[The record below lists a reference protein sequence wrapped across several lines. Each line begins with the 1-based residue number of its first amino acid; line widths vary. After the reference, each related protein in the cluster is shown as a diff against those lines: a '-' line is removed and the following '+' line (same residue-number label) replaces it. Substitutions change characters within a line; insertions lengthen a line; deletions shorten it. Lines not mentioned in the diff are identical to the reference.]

1 MYLSKKTRSSAD
13 QLLGSSNSFHTCSRQ
28 QNLEVKEA
36 RQIKSHQHNFKSDE
50 WVSPLYYYLCW
61 SWCVGQSLDYGCKLA
76 RLGQDH
82 CTALWAPTTPSSKI
96 NIQEAKVPWF
106 HTSATRWRSKGAP
119 VQLDQTEEQKE
130 ALSLHDSTRSAIG
143 FRGKSGIS
151 KAVTRLGPRS
161 ITSYFT
167 NNWPPIC
174 FHCALF
180 ETSGN
185 VWIELFLRIL

>member
-1 MYLSKKTRSSAD
+1 MDGIAPLSFLS
-13 QLLGSSNSFHTCSRQ
+13 G
-28 QNLEVKEA
+28 
-36 RQIKSHQHNFKSDE
+36 
-50 WVSPLYYYLCW
+50 YYLCW
-61 SWCVGQSLDYGCKLA
+61 SSGVGQSLDNGCKLA

-82 CTALWAPTTPSSKI
+82 RTVSSNHTILKE
-96 NIQEAKVPWF
+96 NIQETKIPWF
-106 HTSATRWRSKGAP
+106 HTSATRWRSKGAL
-119 VQLDQTEEQKE
+119 VQLDQTEEQNE